1 MFGRFSAWE
10 LILIL
15 LIVLVIFGPSKLPG
29 LGKAVGRTIREFR
42 SANRGEDGAP
52 ENGGTAGSEEK
63 KA

>member
-1 MFGRFSAWE
+1 MFGRLSAWE

-29 LGKAVGRTIREFR
+29 LGKALGKTIREFR
-42 SANRGEDGAP
+42 SANRGEDETP
-52 ENGGTAGSEEK
+52 ENGRTAGSEDK